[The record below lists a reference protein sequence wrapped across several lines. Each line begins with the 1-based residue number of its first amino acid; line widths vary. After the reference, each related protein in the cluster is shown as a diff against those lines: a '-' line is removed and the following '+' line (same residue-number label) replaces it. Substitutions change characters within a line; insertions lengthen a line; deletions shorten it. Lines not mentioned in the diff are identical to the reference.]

1 MTTQEWV
8 RSMVACSS
16 VGQDL
21 AGAAATCSSVGQ
33 GHDVRWATSAGMG
46 ARYAGAGARQWRS
59 LGVDADMGG
68 GRRRHAS
75 GGMGVWTLTL
85 LN

>member
-59 LGVDADMGG
+59 LGVDADMGADG
-68 GRRRHAS
+68 GTRAGAWECGR
-75 GGMGVWTLTL
+75 
-85 LN
+85 